1 MNSCACPAVPF
12 RFDARRVNCKE
23 PGLFFAES
31 GYLWHQG
38 CSGSMI
44 HLGKLDMF
52 ALPAEVGGVAG
63 RGLLMES
70 NNWMSTHF

>member
-1 MNSCACPAVPF
+1 
-12 RFDARRVNCKE
+12 
-23 PGLFFAES
+23 
-31 GYLWHQG
+31 
-38 CSGSMI
+38 MI

-70 NNWMSTHF
+70 NNWMSIHF